1 MIYTELSPTRH
12 SVANLTRICLMKNPH
27 EVLRM
32 KEQEVL
38 RVKNEINA
46 LRIAARLL
54 NDETDAAEQTSEHRL
69 MEMPPK

>member
-1 MIYTELSPTRH
+1 
-12 SVANLTRICLMKNPH
+12 MKNPH

-54 NDETDAAEQTSEHRL
+54 NEDTDAAEQTSEHRL
-69 MEMPPK
+69 MEMPQN

>member
-1 MIYTELSPTRH
+1 
-12 SVANLTRICLMKNPH
+12 MKNLH

-54 NDETDAAEQTSEHRL
+54 HEETDAAEPTSEHRL
-69 MEMPPK
+69 MEMPQN